1 MTDQL
6 TSGAKRPS
14 TRVTPIWHGAVA
26 VGAGQAGISIGYFL
40 TLHGREFTI
49 QDDARYL
56 AEQISKFDQP
66 TSHETTAPSRVE
78 ADRRRHS

>member
-1 MTDQL
+1 VTDRL
-6 TSGAKRPS
+6 ASSGKGPN
-14 TRVTPIWHGAVA
+14 TNDHPIRHGAVA
-26 VGAGQAGISIGYFL
+26 VGAGQASLAIGYFL
-40 TLHGREFTI
+40 TLHGLEFTI